1 LGRRDQGIGPERA
14 PQALYTYL
22 DQRYQLART
31 ASIHPGSL
39 QDWPIQ
45 EQGPLFAQLGEAA
58 PAIGVQLTPSYL
70 MVPTKSVSGIRF
82 PLEESFESCQL
93 CTRQNCPN
101 RRAPY
106 EEGLYERKY
115 RRAG

>member
-1 LGRRDQGIGPERA
+1 M
-14 PQALYTYL
+14 
-22 DQRYQLART
+22 
-31 ASIHPGSL
+31 HPGSL
-39 QDWPIQ
+39 QDWPVQ
-45 EQGPLFAQLGEAA
+45 EQGPLFALLGEAA
-58 PAIGVQLTPSYL
+58 PAIGVELTPSYL

-93 CTRQNCPN
+93 CSRPNCPN

-115 RRAG
+115 R